1 MTLRFLY
8 RVYGRVDRTESSEKN
23 RSYRP
28 NENARPRQSGDRYK
42 MHGRLVTE
50 STSRSCKGERSVMLI
65 IIIILIIISSIKK
78 KKLFV
83 DRNPSLFLETMEFEP
98 ITADSL
104 RQEKSY
110 QKMARK
116 QQKDLDSL
124 RKRHQKEKLT
134 VQKQQ
139 CAAIEKLIKGK
150 K

>member
-1 MTLRFLY
+1 
-8 RVYGRVDRTESSEKN
+8 
-23 RSYRP
+23 
-28 NENARPRQSGDRYK
+28 
-42 MHGRLVTE
+42 
-50 STSRSCKGERSVMLI
+50 MLI